1 MNELKIWENFDNLQ
15 MYLRRQWVH
24 GGREWLSGMHGSKEN
39 DKDMFGYTDAEWNFI
54 WSTMLSD
61 GAWAVPAITDKYGNI
76 VKDNL
81 APELFIKFIA
91 HDVRCH
97 VVVFDLILNRVQF
110 CSANHLKDNNVLFD
124 APILLYNTGTHF
136 QAVYPQ
142 NIDYF
147 VNYARDLEHS
157 QANEAN
163 TDRSG
168 VETNCGENSK
178 ILESDPAAFS
188 LPYTQNC
195 TKNENTIQSK
205 IQNLVPQLQ
214 NVKTDRFNKNFT
226 DMETVTITS
235 TDDNC
240 NKNNSTDECTRISE
254 TESEI
259 DNILKKQVSE
269 RSIEEKKQLSKFWQK
284 NYRKRK
290 RSELIEKERKKS
302 SNDESRFTHA
312 SVTEIVESNTNRIS
326 ESITK
331 SSSENSQ
338 PYMDDI
344 LKKKASERTIDEKRL
359 LSKFRQRSYRNQK
372 KNAPV
377 LSC

>member
-1 MNELKIWENFDNLQ
+1 MNDLKIWENFDNLQ
-15 MYLRRQWVH
+15 MHLRRRWVH

-61 GAWAVPAITDKYGNI
+61 GVWSVPAITDKYGNI

-168 VETNCGENSK
+168 VEANCGENSK
-178 ILESDPAAFS
+178 ILESDPAASS

-214 NVKTDRFNKNFT
+214 NVKT
-226 DMETVTITS
+226 
-235 TDDNC
+235 
-240 NKNNSTDECTRISE
+240 NSTDECTSISE

-259 DNILKKQVSE
+259 DSILKKQVSE

-290 RSELIEKERKKS
+290 RTELIEKERKKS

-344 LKKKASERTIDEKRL
+344 LKKKVSERTIDEKRL